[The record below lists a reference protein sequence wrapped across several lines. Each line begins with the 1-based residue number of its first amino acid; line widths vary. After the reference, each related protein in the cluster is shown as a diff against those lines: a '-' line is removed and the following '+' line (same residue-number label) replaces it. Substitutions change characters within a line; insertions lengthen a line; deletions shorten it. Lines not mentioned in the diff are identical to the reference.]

1 MMMNMIIVQ
10 RRWITTNKGQEL
22 WKSQD
27 VEDFV
32 PVYQDTTN
40 PASQFRILLANTG
53 FAIRSAS
60 SFPQDLILNF
70 YLKEMWGRS
79 VHFHFPE
86 PKRTSFSAEVF
97 SFFDTPIDI
106 KPYQF
111 LWVNYFF
118 TQGCQSLPGKD
129 SPGKLIFL
137 SAIEEAPIP
146 LKSVQ
151 NQMVKKVPILA
162 LLPGSTAGV
171 SGGLFP
177 RFGKVTIF

>member
-1 MMMNMIIVQ
+1 MASSSKWAPYMLVCLLFKISEDNDDEHDHCSTKMN
-10 RRWITTNKGQEL
+10 ITTNKGQEL

-60 SFPQDLILNF
+60 SFPQDLILNS

-129 SPGKLIFL
+129 SPGTLIF
-137 SAIEEAPIP
+137 
-146 LKSVQ
+146 
-151 NQMVKKVPILA
+151 
-162 LLPGSTAGV
+162 
-171 SGGLFP
+171 
-177 RFGKVTIF
+177 